1 MSRRWLL
8 FLFCLSLLSL
18 VAPLSRANLSVQVD
32 DASIKIWFDDQG
44 TRVVIPVEN
53 ALGRPIAARVKL
65 VLLDTDGVTRAASGQ
80 DYQLKSGRN
89 ELTIPLAVRLTG
101 KAATNPAEM
110 LWYRLRYE
118 ITPAASSEFD
128 TVSNVVS
135 LSEITPDI
143 FKLNVATSRKAH
155 EGSAYRLR
163 VSTAHPLNSKP
174 VAGVAIGAQLKFDGY
189 DRDDVVLKQS
199 ARTDRAGFATLD
211 FQIPRDVEDDDGDL
225 TVTGQRG
232 ILALTAESEVEI
244 NRETQIMVT
253 SDKPLYQ
260 PGQMLH
266 LRVLMFDS
274 SRRALADQKVLLKV
288 LDPESS
294 TTFRA
299 ELTSSRFGVA
309 SADWQIPENARLGD
323 YRVEVELDS
332 DKHEDAEGSLIV
344 KISRYDLPNF
354 TVNVKPD
361 RPFYLSG
368 QNAGVEVRAD
378 YLFGQPVKRGRVRVV
393 RETERTWNYRE
404 QKYETEEGDK
414 YEGETDAAGKFVAH
428 INLAEAHAKLGDED
442 YSRYE
447 DLTYAAYFTDP
458 TTNRTEQRRFDLRL
472 TKDAIHVYPILSG
485 ARQARS
491 LPLNFYVSASYADG
505 TPALCEVAISRVWG
519 EERRPE
525 VTLRTVKT
533 NRFGLAKVSALT
545 LPKSDDEE
553 SDAQLMFRARDHQK
567 ATGKHVES
575 LDLSDR
581 TIVLVTTDKPLYRD
595 GESIRAQVV
604 SNKPDLTLALDAIT
618 EEKVVQ
624 SKLVTLKNGHASV
637 EIPFRR
643 EFAGTVTI
651 AAYAPSETDDEDEA
665 VYHTRTVLY
674 PHDRDLK
681 LDLSL
686 DQESYRPGQ
695 DALAKFLTRSATG
708 QSAESA
714 LGVVIFD
721 KAVEERAR
729 TDRDVG
735 GSNFYGPYRYLS
747 NDFGAIGGVGR
758 RDLERLDLSKPLPEG
773 IDLVAEVLLTNVR
786 FAPRFFHSQ
795 RPASDA
801 AAIFRDFIDYQFSAL
816 KQRLEIE
823 YKENW
828 AYPTNDESL
837 RDFALFAGIP
847 FADLRDP
854 WAKPYRTDF
863 FADRASDVLRTSSA
877 GPDRRFDTS
886 DDFTVMR
893 VERPYF
899 RFTGEAINRAV
910 ARYHRRTGKF
920 IRDAA
925 TLKNE
930 LRQEAIEF
938 DSLRDPWGEPY
949 RLEFGVSQTRFQVIV
964 SSSGYDKR
972 FAPESNDDV
981 SLWTS

>member
-18 VAPLSRANLSVQVD
+18 VAPLARANLSVQVD
-32 DASIKIWFDDQG
+32 DASIKIWFDGQG

-53 ALGRPIAARVKL
+53 ALRQPVASRVKL
-65 VLLDTDGVTRAASGQ
+65 VLLDTDGVTRAAFGQ
-80 DYQLKSGRN
+80 DYQLKPGRN
-89 ELTIPLAVRLTG
+89 DLTIPLALRLTG
-101 KAATNPAEM
+101 KAATDPGQL

-155 EGSAYRLR
+155 EGSAFRLR

-174 VAGVAIGAQLKFDGY
+174 VAGVTIGAELKFDGY
-189 DRDDVVLKQS
+189 DRDDIVLKQS

-211 FQIPRDVEDDDGDL
+211 FQIPRDVEEDEGDL

-299 ELTSSRFGVA
+299 QLTSSRFGVA

-323 YRVEVELDS
+323 YRVAVELDS
-332 DKHEDAEGSLIV
+332 DKYEDAEGSLTV

-428 INLAEAHAKLGDED
+428 INLAEAHAKLRDED

-485 ARQARS
+485 SRQARD
-491 LPLNFYVSASYADG
+491 LPLDFYVSASYADG

-519 EERRPE
+519 EDEQRPP
-525 VTLRTVKT
+525 VSLRTVKT

-545 LPKSDDEE
+545 LPNIEDDESE
-553 SDAQLMFRARDHQK
+553 AQLMFRARDDRQ

-618 EEKVVQ
+618 DEKVVQ
-624 SKLVTLKNGHASV
+624 SKLVTLKGGRASV

-643 EFAGTVTI
+643 EFAGTVT
-651 AAYAPSETDDEDEA
+651 
-665 VYHTRTVLY
+665 
-674 PHDRDLK
+674 
-681 LDLSL
+681 
-686 DQESYRPGQ
+686 
-695 DALAKFLTRSATG
+695 
-708 QSAESA
+708 
-714 LGVVIFD
+714 
-721 KAVEERAR
+721 
-729 TDRDVG
+729 
-735 GSNFYGPYRYLS
+735 
-747 NDFGAIGGVGR
+747 
-758 RDLERLDLSKPLPEG
+758 
-773 IDLVAEVLLTNVR
+773 
-786 FAPRFFHSQ
+786 
-795 RPASDA
+795 
-801 AAIFRDFIDYQFSAL
+801 
-816 KQRLEIE
+816 
-823 YKENW
+823 
-828 AYPTNDESL
+828 
-837 RDFALFAGIP
+837 
-847 FADLRDP
+847 
-854 WAKPYRTDF
+854 
-863 FADRASDVLRTSSA
+863 
-877 GPDRRFDTS
+877 
-886 DDFTVMR
+886 
-893 VERPYF
+893 
-899 RFTGEAINRAV
+899 
-910 ARYHRRTGKF
+910 
-920 IRDAA
+920 
-925 TLKNE
+925 
-930 LRQEAIEF
+930 
-938 DSLRDPWGEPY
+938 
-949 RLEFGVSQTRFQVIV
+949 
-964 SSSGYDKR
+964 
-972 FAPESNDDV
+972 
-981 SLWTS
+981 